1 MKDMP
6 KKFEEL
12 ELKDDFMFGIVMR
25 KPEYCKPF
33 LETILGVSI
42 QKIEYLEN
50 QKTIKLTPE
59 AKAVRLDI
67 YLNDENGTIY
77 NIEMQTTNKAEIPK
91 RSRYYQAMTDL
102 NLLEKGQTY
111 FDLPRSFVIFV
122 CTFDYYNEGRH
133 MYWFE
138 NRCIQQTE
146 LPFNDDTVKIVLNT
160 KGTMNDV
167 KKELKELLEY
177 LDTGNINNEFTK
189 KLDDEVIKVR
199 KNERWRRDYMV
210 LNLAFEEKMRQGL
223 EQGLEQG
230 REQGLEQ
237 GLEQGREQGLEQGRE
252 EGRNDLKEAIFLLKS
267 GKKVDDLIEKEFSE
281 ETIKMAEEIVLAFS
295 KE

>member
-1 MKDMP
+1 MKMTMHQENKGEGEMKDTP

-25 KPEYCKPF
+25 QPEYCKPF

-50 QKTIKLTPE
+50 QKTIELTRE

-67 YLNDENGTIY
+67 YLNDEKGSIY
-77 NIEMQTTNKAEIPK
+77 NIEMQTTNKTEIPK

-111 FDLPRSFVIFV
+111 FDLPKSFVIFI

-138 NRCIQQTE
+138 NRCLQQPE
-146 LPFNDDTVKIVLNT
+146 LPFGDDTVKIVLNT
-160 KGTMNDV
+160 KGRMNDV
-167 KKELKELLEY
+167 KKELRELLEY
-177 LDTGNINNEFTK
+177 LDNGSVHNEFTR
-189 KLDDEVIKVR
+189 KLEEEVVKVR
-199 KNERWRRDYMV
+199 KNEKWRRDYMV
-210 LNLAFEEKMRQGL
+210 LNLAFEDKMRQGL
-223 EQGLEQG
+223 EKG
-230 REQGLEQ
+230 RKE
-237 GLEQGREQGLEQGRE
+237 GRRE
-252 EGRNDLKEAIFLLKS
+252 ERNDLKEAIFLLKS
-267 GKKVDDLIEKEFSE
+267 GKTVGDLKEKELSE
-281 ETIKMAEEIVLAFS
+281 ETIKMAEEIVFTLS
-295 KE
+295 K